1 MVNDNPML
9 IVLFRQR
16 LKSKGGIKM
25 DIKNLPIFPRSA
37 FVALILTVSLLSVSS
52 QAWSDNYAQMRDEV
66 AQFHNFMLKHPSV
79 STDLQN
85 NPQLVNN
92 RKYLD
97 KHEEVKKFL
106 KHHPAVKQEI
116 AEHPR
121 RVFGR
126 YYIDDRHE
134 YYDNRPEHRWD
145 YRSHDRWH
153 DRDHRDYRYYR

>member
-1 MVNDNPML
+1 MQ
-9 IVLFRQR
+9 IR
-16 LKSKGGIKM
+16 S
-25 DIKNLPIFPRSA
+25 LPIFPKSA
-37 FVALILTVSLLSVSS
+37 FFVLILTTSLFSFSNR
-52 QAWSDNYAQMRDEV
+52 AWSDYSQMRDEIS
-66 AQFHNFMLKHPSV
+66 QFHSFMIKHPSV

-85 NPQLVNN
+85 NPQLVND

-106 KHHPAVKQEI
+106 KQHPSVKQEI

-134 YYDNRPEHRWD
+134 YSDNRPEHRWD
-145 YRSHDRWH
+145 YRYHEH
-153 DRDHRDYRYYR
+153 EQDYRDNHEHH